1 MISLDILR
9 NYYPPYLREN
19 AGAQK
24 YILKEYILLMIL
36 DFLSSSTYVK
46 NIAFIGG
53 TSLRLT
59 KGIDRFS
66 EDLDFDCKNFSESD
80 FIDMSND
87 VVIFL
92 QRSGYNAE
100 IKENQKQLKAFR
112 RNIIFPQLL
121 FNLDLSGHK
130 DEKFLL
136 KLECQDQLFGYKTEL
151 VNIKGCGFY
160 FPFPV
165 PPASVVC
172 SMKIAAML
180 DRQKG
185 RDFYDVIFLLSQ
197 TLPEFNYLGQKLGIA
212 NLEQLKIRVRE
223 VIEKV
228 ELKNKVRD
236 FEHLLFHKSN
246 AQKILRIKD
255 FFEELSE

>member
-1 MISLDILR
+1 MISLDIVK

-19 AGAQK
+19 AGFYK
-24 YILKEYILLMIL
+24 YIVKEYILLMIL
-36 DFLSSSTYVK
+36 DFLSSSSYVK
-46 NIAFIGG
+46 KIAFIGG

-66 EDLDFDCKNFSESD
+66 EDLDFDCKNFSASD

-87 VVIFL
+87 VVHYL
-92 QRSGYNAE
+92 QRNGFNAE
-100 IKENQKQLKAFR
+100 IKENKKQLKAFR
-112 RNIIFPQLL
+112 SNIVFPQFL
-121 FNLDLSGHK
+121 FDLNLSGHK

-136 KLECQDQLFGYKTEL
+136 KLESQDQLFYYKTEL

-165 PPASVVC
+165 PPVSVVC

-180 DRQKG
+180 DRKKG
-185 RDFYDVIFLLSQ
+185 RDFYDVMFLLSQ
-197 TLPEFNYLGQKLGIA
+197 TLPDFNYLDAKLGIA
-212 NLEQLKIRVRE
+212 NLEQLKIRVGD
-223 VIEKV
+223 VIEKI

-236 FEHLLFHKSN
+236 FEHLLFHRTN
-246 AQKILRIKD
+246 AQKIERIKE
-255 FFEELSE
+255 FINELSE